1 MSDVVSS
8 NQSAIT
14 MLNGRAQV
22 ICDYIREVKEG
33 KESLYLNYFSD
44 ILIIYYNKITI
55 YCGVWGKAR

>member
-33 KESLYLNYFSD
+33 KGYLY
-44 ILIIYYNKITI
+44 YYNKT
-55 YCGVWGKAR
+55 